1 MAEDMLSGPTSGPKL
16 SHKIAA
22 QYREILDGRAEIKA
36 KVSAVPND
44 ISEAEN
50 ADDLVQQATIVA
62 DNIGL
67 VATTAEA
74 ELKAA
79 SSQQARSVTSL
90 RRHIFAHGI
99 TRACSTPDPI
109 KTLQVMLGF
118 VLVEAIA
125 AGAMFISEG
134 RMGPIEGLMMGMAT
148 ATTTVSVMFTSGF
161 FFARRIT
168 YKLNSP
174 EPSPQDV
181 WVRAGGLF
189 GTLCGIAI
197 AAVLLF
203 AAARTRI
210 LGSHE
215 HVFDFSQVGLADTFS
230 DAVSLLIMA
239 FGMVGGIVAFWEG
252 ITGIFDPIIGYS
264 QAWNAATST
273 TAQRAEDI
281 CFDAQDNVD
290 AQAEDILEALER
302 SRTEAKDNARE
313 HENACRELGAEIE
326 RHNANVE
333 ATICELRADLE
344 QAATRREEITKR
356 PHQAALFDEASFEAL
371 KIAPDSVPEL
381 FRAQQP
387 TDQATRLQ
395 QAAGYVRQA
404 QSQAHSTINSAYS
417 QFLSNGPDIDVFND
431 E

>member
-1 MAEDMLSGPTSGPKL
+1 MADDMFSGPIPGPKL
-16 SHKIAA
+16 SREVAA
-22 QYREILDGRAEIKA
+22 QYRARLEERAVFKA
-36 KVSAVPND
+36 KISAFSSDVCG
-44 ISEAEN
+44 AER
-50 ADDLVQQATIVA
+50 ADDFVSQAARVA
-62 DNIGL
+62 DDIGL

-74 ELKAA
+74 ELRTA
-79 SSQQARSVTSL
+79 SSQQAQNTIAL

-109 KTLQVMLGF
+109 KTFQVMTGF

-125 AGAMFISEG
+125 AGSMFISEG

-148 ATTTVSVMFTSGF
+148 AFTTVSVMFASGF

-174 EPSPQDV
+174 QPSLQDV

-197 AAVLLF
+197 AAILLF

-215 HVFDFSQVGLADTFS
+215 HVFDFTKVGLADTFS
-230 DAVSLLIMA
+230 DAVSLLILA

-264 QAWNAATST
+264 QAWNAATSN
-273 TAQRAEDI
+273 TAQRAENI

-302 SRTEAKDNARE
+302 SRTEAKDIVRE

-326 RHNANVE
+326 RHNANVD

-344 QAATRREEITKR
+344 QAAIRREEITKR

-371 KIAPDSVPEL
+371 KITPDSVPEV

-387 TDQATRLQ
+387 TDQTMRLQ
-395 QAAGYVRQA
+395 QATAHVRQA
-404 QSQAHSTINSAYS
+404 QSQAHSIINSAYS

-431 E
+431 D